1 MTDGRRQIDTEK
13 QAALVLSLFPS
24 TGFRLASEPRQTLVI
39 IPCQLG
45 FLPFVL
51 SVLLSFSFL
60 SVVVKAEARLSAN
73 CQP

>member
-45 FLPFVL
+45 SPIGQLLP
-51 SVLLSFSFL
+51 SFL
-60 SVVVKAEARLSAN
+60 SLFLSSFFLFFFFG
-73 CQP
+73 CCEG